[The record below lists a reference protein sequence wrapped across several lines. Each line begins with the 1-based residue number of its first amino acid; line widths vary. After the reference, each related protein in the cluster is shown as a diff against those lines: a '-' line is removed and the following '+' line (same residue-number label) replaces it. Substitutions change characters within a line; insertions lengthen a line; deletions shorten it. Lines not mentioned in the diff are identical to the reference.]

1 MKLVLFFFL
10 INFSVFA
17 LVEKTLHV
25 EGQFSQN
32 NSWSEFSSSE
42 ELNFKKLFELLNRSP
57 TGERLLLKAQEK
69 ASASG
74 LTLLDVIK
82 MGNSSLT
89 DTTLIRKFNPEYPD
103 QVVYESKSV
112 VFLNKELRWDD
123 ALLDLAHELT
133 HFIYREDF
141 NPYGENFNA
150 EDFIKGTIEGSG
162 GEVWA
167 FINECKVLRELF
179 GRKFQMRSHCQKI
192 EDFQGN
198 LSFKQAV
205 KLFYHIGNYHSKF
218 DKTLKQRGLE
228 NIAQKVSSDKTNF
241 VSSAYGVPY
250 PVAALMEYD
259 LVLDKVCE
267 NDRKRLAYMQQG
279 PERAPAGQKS
289 KISSFTKI
297 YASRCSQLE

>member
-1 MKLVLFFFL
+1 MKLALLFFL
-10 INFSVFA
+10 MNFSVFG

-32 NSWSEFSSSE
+32 SSWSEFSSSE
-42 ELNFKKLFELLNRSP
+42 ELNLKKLFELLKRSP
-57 TGERLLLKAQEK
+57 TGESLLLRAQEK

-82 MGNSSLT
+82 SGSSSLT
-89 DTTLIRKFNPEYPD
+89 DTTLIRKFNPDSPD
-103 QVVYESKSV
+103 YIVYESKSV
-112 VFLNKELRWDD
+112 VYLNKNLRWDD

-141 NPYGENFNA
+141 NPYGESFNA
-150 EDFIKGTIEGSG
+150 EDFIKGTIEGRG

-179 GRKFQMRSHCQKI
+179 SRKFQMRSHCQKI
-192 EDFQGN
+192 EDSEGS

-205 KLFYHIGNYHSKF
+205 KLFYHIGNYHPTF

-228 NIAQKVSSDKTNF
+228 TIVHKISSDKTNF

-279 PERAPAGQKS
+279 PDRGPASSNKKASTFS
-289 KISSFTKI
+289 KIYS
-297 YASRCSQLE
+297 ARCSKLE